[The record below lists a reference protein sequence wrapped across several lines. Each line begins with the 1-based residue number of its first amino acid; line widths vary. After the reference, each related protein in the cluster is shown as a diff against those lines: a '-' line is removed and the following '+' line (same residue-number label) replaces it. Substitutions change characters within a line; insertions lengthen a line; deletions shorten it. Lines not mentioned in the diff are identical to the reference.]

1 MIYSKLTLTFSLF
14 LIVTLVQAQENVFSK
29 TYIEQAMQRAFQW
42 QQAHPKHELNDWTNG
57 AYYTGVTQAWKA
69 TKNKDYKKGILEMGQ
84 KIGWQPG
91 KRWYHAD
98 DITICA
104 SFIELY
110 KEDKK
115 VVNIAPTKTT
125 LDSVILYGDA
135 HQWDNPKVQNIVW
148 WWCDALFMGPPV
160 FVKYAALTGND
171 IYLKASDKWYKETYD
186 QLYDQQEFLWSRD
199 LDYKKQADGSGKTEQ
214 NGQKIFWSRGNGWV
228 FGGLAL
234 LLEDMPK
241 DYPHRPF
248 YEKIF
253 VDMAAKLKAIQP
265 ADGAWRSSLLYPEG
279 HEFGESSGT
288 GFYVFGMAYGVR
300 NGYLKAEEYL
310 PTLKKGWKALLKN
323 QQLDGM
329 IGFVQP
335 IGASPS
341 LQVSKDLWEVYGTGA
356 FLCAGAEVMKLNI
369 KE

>member
-1 MIYSKLTLTFSLF
+1 M
-14 LIVTLVQAQENVFSK
+14 
-29 TYIEQAMQRAFQW
+29 
-42 QQAHPKHELNDWTNG
+42 
-57 AYYTGVTQAWKA
+57 
-69 TKNKDYKKGILEMGQ
+69 
-84 KIGWQPG
+84 
-91 KRWYHAD
+91 
-98 DITICA
+98 
-104 SFIELY
+104 
-110 KEDKK
+110 
-115 VVNIAPTKTT
+115 
-125 LDSVILYGDA
+125 
-135 HQWDNPKVQNIVW
+135 VW

-160 FVKYAALTGND
+160 LVKYAALSGND
-171 IYLKASDKWYKETYD
+171 LYLKATDKWYRETYD

-199 LDYKKQADGSGKTEQ
+199 LDYKKPADGSGKTEA

-234 LLEDMPK
+234 LLEELPK
-241 DYPHRPF
+241 NYPNRPF

-253 VDMAAKLKAIQP
+253 VDMAARLKAIQP

-279 HEFGESSGT
+279 HAAGESSGT

-300 NGYLKAEEYL
+300 KGYLKAEEYL
-310 PTLKKGWKALLKN
+310 PAIKKGWKALLKN
-323 QQLDGM
+323 QQADGM

-356 FLCAGAEVMKLNI
+356 FLCAGAEVMRLRL